1 MIFMQ
6 PPGLISCEVHAV
18 PTRQSSP
25 VSTLLTDELRL
36 SFSGGFLM
44 STARTLLAFS
54 LAVLMT
60 STSAFAGQQHLVSP
74 EQLATT
80 VADDAAKQDMNR
92 ATVRQALERPEVQ
105 AVASKFGLDVT
116 RATEAVNAMSGADLE
131 KAADAAQ
138 QVNEQLVGGASSVVI
153 STTTIIIILLVLIL
167 LIVALK

>member
-1 MIFMQ
+1 
-6 PPGLISCEVHAV
+6 
-18 PTRQSSP
+18 
-25 VSTLLTDELRL
+25 
-36 SFSGGFLM
+36 M

-92 ATVRQALERPEVQ
+92 ATVREALERPEVQ
-105 AVASKFGLDVT
+105 AVASKFGLDLT
-116 RATEAVNAMSGADLE
+116 RATEAVNAMSGTDLE

>member
-1 MIFMQ
+1 
-6 PPGLISCEVHAV
+6 
-18 PTRQSSP
+18 
-25 VSTLLTDELRL
+25 
-36 SFSGGFLM
+36 M

-116 RATEAVNAMSGADLE
+116 RATEVVNAMSGADLE

>member
-1 MIFMQ
+1 
-6 PPGLISCEVHAV
+6 
-18 PTRQSSP
+18 
-25 VSTLLTDELRL
+25 
-36 SFSGGFLM
+36 M
-44 STARTLLAFS
+44 STARTLLAFW

-92 ATVRQALERPEVQ
+92 ATVREALGRPEVQ
-105 AVASKFGLDVT
+105 AVASKFGLDLT
-116 RATEAVNAMSGADLE
+116 RATEAVNAMSGTDLE

>member
-1 MIFMQ
+1 
-6 PPGLISCEVHAV
+6 
-18 PTRQSSP
+18 
-25 VSTLLTDELRL
+25 
-36 SFSGGFLM
+36 M

-80 VADDAAKQDMNR
+80 VADDAAKQNLNR
-92 ATVRQALERPEVQ
+92 ATVREALERPEVQ
-105 AVASKFGLDVT
+105 AVASKFGLDLT
-116 RATEAVNAMSGADLE
+116 RATEAVNAMSGTDLE

>member
-1 MIFMQ
+1 
-6 PPGLISCEVHAV
+6 
-18 PTRQSSP
+18 
-25 VSTLLTDELRL
+25 
-36 SFSGGFLM
+36 M
-44 STARTLLAFS
+44 STARTLLACL

-80 VADDAAKQDMNR
+80 VADDAAKQDLNR
-92 ATVRQALERPEVQ
+92 ATVREALERPEVQ
-105 AVASKFGLDVT
+105 AVASKFGLDLT
-116 RATEAVNAMSGADLE
+116 RATEAVNAMSGTDLE

>member
-1 MIFMQ
+1 
-6 PPGLISCEVHAV
+6 
-18 PTRQSSP
+18 
-25 VSTLLTDELRL
+25 
-36 SFSGGFLM
+36 M

-60 STSAFAGQQHLVSP
+60 STSAFARQQHLVSP

-80 VADDAAKQDMNR
+80 VADDVAKQDMNR
-92 ATVRQALERPEVQ
+92 ATVREALERPEVQ
-105 AVASKFGLDVT
+105 AVASKFGLDLT
-116 RATEAVNAMSGADLE
+116 RATEAVNAMSGTDLE

>member
-1 MIFMQ
+1 
-6 PPGLISCEVHAV
+6 
-18 PTRQSSP
+18 
-25 VSTLLTDELRL
+25 
-36 SFSGGFLM
+36 M

>member
-1 MIFMQ
+1 
-6 PPGLISCEVHAV
+6 
-18 PTRQSSP
+18 
-25 VSTLLTDELRL
+25 
-36 SFSGGFLM
+36 M

-74 EQLATT
+74 DQLATT

-92 ATVRQALERPEVQ
+92 ATVREALERPEVQ
-105 AVASKFGLDVT
+105 AVASKFGLDLT
-116 RATEAVNAMSGADLE
+116 RATEVVNAMSGTDLE

>member
-1 MIFMQ
+1 
-6 PPGLISCEVHAV
+6 
-18 PTRQSSP
+18 
-25 VSTLLTDELRL
+25 
-36 SFSGGFLM
+36 M

-54 LAVLMT
+54 LAVLRT

-74 EQLATT
+74 DQLATT

-92 ATVRQALERPEVQ
+92 ATVREALERPEVQ
-105 AVASKFGLDVT
+105 AVASKFGLDLT
-116 RATEAVNAMSGADLE
+116 RATEAVNAMSGTDLE